1 MNTSFLL
8 VESLTKMSKQ
18 PQEVPETDVT
28 AMVKFGAIVQLGIHV
43 KNKQTEQP
51 ADHYKTMKCLLG
63 LQTELN

>member
-8 VESLTKMSKQ
+8 VESLTRMSKQ

-28 AMVKFGAIVQLGIHV
+28 AVVTFGAIVQVGIHV
-43 KNKQTEQP
+43 KNKQTERP
-51 ADHYKTMKCLLG
+51 ADRYTTLECLLG